1 MAGLRAEFE
10 NGLMAIELDSAVIS
24 DLAIGAFGRMGRAV
38 EPLEVSEAT
47 ALATTGESVA
57 GDLGCSV
64 VGNQRRRSAAESIKD
79 HLSVAGRGEDAVA
92 CDTGRIAVPR
102 YRCHWPIG
110 HVLNS
115 TLERPRALLEE
126 LLPSPLFFESDRFC
140 RGIKLFVLYQF

>member
-10 NGLMAIELDSAVIS
+10 NGLMAIELDSAVTS
-24 DLAIGAFGRMGRAV
+24 DLAVGASGRMARGA
-38 EPLEVSEAT
+38 EPLEDSEAT

-64 VGNQRRRSAAESIKD
+64 VGNQRRRSAADSNKD

-92 CDTGRIAVPR
+92 CSRGSLPVLG

-115 TLERPRALLEE
+115 TLRRVQDVDEE
-126 LLPSPLFFESDRFC
+126 VIPPPPCFMEMLIPKGDKVAC
-140 RGIKLFVLYQF
+140 FV

>member
-1 MAGLRAEFE
+1 
-10 NGLMAIELDSAVIS
+10 
-24 DLAIGAFGRMGRAV
+24 
-38 EPLEVSEAT
+38 
-47 ALATTGESVA
+47 LATTGESVA

-79 HLSVAGRGEDAVA
+79 HLSFAGRGEDAVA
-92 CDTGRIAVPR
+92 CSRGSLPVPG

-140 RGIKLFVLYQF
+140 RDLKLFVLYQF